1 MAIAVRW
8 DFNENSSLKNTR
20 QMKTEIG
27 IISEAVLQLNIKFW
41 LTRIEENLNKPYDC
55 KQQ

>member
-27 IISEAVLQLNIKFW
+27 IISEGALQLNIKFW
-41 LTRIEENLNKPYDC
+41 LTRIEENLNKPL
-55 KQQ
+55 